1 MCHLY
6 QSSRVSKA
14 PPSTRAPPPPLPLSK
29 RSHLM
34 KSGNPWKYR
43 WRKRPRDGRLKSLPS
58 PTSLP
63 HPSRKETPK
72 CLVICY
78 SLKGRVMFG
87 FCNNNIYLFLPWSSL
102 IFCWP
107 PSPSPL
113 ICSQFYIV
121 LRLTVLRTTASLS
134 VPLENHAILPPP
146 PLKKTKFPPT
156 PQAIKITLP
165 LISLFT

>member
-14 PPSTRAPPPPLPLSK
+14 PPSTRAPPPPLSLSK

-34 KSGNPWKYR
+34 KSGHLWKYR

-63 HPSRKETPK
+63 YPSRKETLK

-107 PSPSPL
+107 PSPL

-134 VPLENHAILPPP
+134 FPLENHAILPPP
-146 PLKKTKFPPT
+146 KKNQISSNPPGYKNNSSF
-156 PQAIKITLP
+156 KIAVYLE
-165 LISLFT
+165 F

>member
-6 QSSRVSKA
+6 Q
-14 PPSTRAPPPPLPLSK
+14 TRAPPPPLPLSK

-34 KSGNPWKYR
+34 NSGHLWKYR
-43 WRKRPRDGRLKSLPS
+43 WRKRPRDGWLKSLPS

-134 VPLENHAILPPP
+134 VPLEKHAILPPSPKKNQISSNP
-146 PLKKTKFPPT
+146 PGYKND
-156 PQAIKITLP
+156 P
-165 LISLFT
+165 LFNIAVYLEF

>member
-14 PPSTRAPPPPLPLSK
+14 PPSTKAPPPPLPPSK
-29 RSHLM
+29 RSHLV
-34 KSGNPWKYR
+34 KSGLLWKYR
-43 WRKRPRDGRLKSLPS
+43 WRKRPCDGRLKSLPS

-72 CLVICY
+72 CWSFVI
-78 SLKGRVMFG
+78 
-87 FCNNNIYLFLPWSSL
+87 
-102 IFCWP
+102 
-107 PSPSPL
+107 PL

-134 VPLENHAILPPP
+134 VPLENHAPCDPSPP

-156 PQAIKITLP
+156 PQAIKMTLC
-165 LISLFT
+165 LISLFILNFKHETIKLP